1 MKSTVYRLDSL
12 RRKAQA
18 GQSALEYVVVCTA
31 IAMALG
37 VGMHDD
43 KSVLKILLEGF
54 RTGYERISFALS
66 LPI

>member
-1 MKSTVYRLDSL
+1 MKSNASENRTE
-12 RRKAQA
+12 RRQWQV
-18 GQSALEYVVVCTA
+18 GQSSMEYVVVCAA

-43 KSVLKILLEGF
+43 QSVLKILLEAF
-54 RTGYERISFALS
+54 RTGYERISYALS